1 MLPEQPAGGDSRRG
15 RGPSHKPPRRF
26 LHVPFTA
33 SEYETISLWAAA
45 TGLARSR
52 YVREAALAIP
62 ILRRV
67 SPRERLPHTT
77 RAIACVRALARAT
90 MIAVDAKTA
99 YRLEAAIAELGLRAD
114 ELEDHAEV
122 IAALLALLPSADA
135 DPHPD
140 SPWLSSG
147 TY

>member
-1 MLPEQPAGGDSRRG
+1 MLPEQPAGDGLRG
-15 RGPSHKPPRRF
+15 RDPSHKPPRRF
-26 LHVPFTA
+26 LHVPFTVQD
-33 SEYETISLWAAA
+33 YETITIWAAA
-45 TGLARSR
+45 AGLLRSR

-67 SPRERLPHTT
+67 SPRDRLPHTT

-90 MIAVDAKTA
+90 MAALDAKTA

-114 ELEDHAEV
+114 ELEDHAKA
-122 IAALLALLPSADA
+122 IAAQLALLPSPDA

-147 TY
+147 MF